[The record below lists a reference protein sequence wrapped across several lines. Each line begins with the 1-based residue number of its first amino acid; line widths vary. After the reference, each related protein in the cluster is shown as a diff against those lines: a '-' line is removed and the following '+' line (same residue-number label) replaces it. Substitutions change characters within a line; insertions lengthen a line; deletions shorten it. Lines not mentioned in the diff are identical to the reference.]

1 MSNANG
7 RGSRRRDNKISEE
20 MKLLRDICP
29 EHRRKD
35 LEGLVKKHKGNEAEI
50 QQQISEWWNEPPPP
64 VEQKWEDVGKKSSK
78 KRGGGGGG
86 TGDRDRDYGDH
97 RSHHRDGDRVERGN
111 RGHRERGGRDRD
123 GERYGGRSGGG
134 GRGYGRNSSGG
145 RGNGRRYNNS
155 DRMNGNRGGGGG
167 GASDYDKKEKQQ
179 QPQEKKIEEPVP
191 SPAPFKNERPL
202 QGAWGQMRAAATAST
217 TPPAPPTESAAEVPQ
232 SPSVSEPAPM
242 IELKPEEEI
251 ATTKLDVDTVTKED
265 TVSATFMDESIVME
279 ANNDIP
285 QKPVTATKSSGNV
298 WATKGSAHLIQA
310 EKPKPPPSPAKK
322 KVQHTE
328 PQLSQEQP
336 LLLDQLDNL
345 ADTSVSDDVPNPAS
359 SATEAMDNGLPPS
372 VNGANINASGWE
384 PAASGDNDVIHQSTI
399 ESVSNAPSTADTPLM
414 LSDVKEDSVLKE
426 DETNVVTS
434 DQSRKS
440 EVLNMGHWETGDA
453 EESQSLDFGFGLEND
468 VASVDE
474 TTISNTTNNVAAVP
488 VTSIEPQVA
497 PISTKT
503 EATTVSSATTATATV
518 VATSSVAPGLPPPP
532 PGLGVAMPPLPDKI
546 VHVHELE
553 NKLESAS
560 LAAATKEEPI
570 ENKTVDASLPEKV
583 TNNLTPS
590 TQASSS
596 TSTVNATTSTTQ
608 PEGFM
613 QMPNGV
619 MSQNFNAGA
628 YGMGG
633 VYNGYNA
640 QTGVNTAFMGLPTPA
655 GPVVSPSPATA
666 GVLPQQQKQPNISG
680 QQGVPNGL
688 QQQQQPQQ
696 QQQQQQGSG
705 LYGIPNATNQENNT
719 SNDSNP
725 TTNPSNG
732 MPLGMQHGMPYNP
745 ALFYGQQHYQM
756 GPSHGVGYGYGYG
769 AQFGGVGGGFGYQQM
784 AMQPGGAYGQPY
796 DEQAQH
802 HGSHNNNHQGNNN
815 GSGSGNSS
823 GGYNKNGGGGGY
835 RGRNNHSNHNNNNNN
850 NHHNQQYQNQ
860 YNPGGH
866 AGYSAQPYSMGYG
879 DFNQR
884 GGYGPPSDPYMQN
897 SYQSSSS
904 GFSQDDSQQLG
915 GAKGNK
921 SKGNNRNSNFNGNMH
936 QQYQQHGSGGSPQ
949 LPGVTSQ
956 SSHHQQFSGLQG
968 GNTSENTVNNNN
980 STGLSYQSWGGGL

>member
-1 MSNANG
+1 
-7 RGSRRRDNKISEE
+7 
-20 MKLLRDICP
+20 
-29 EHRRKD
+29 
-35 LEGLVKKHKGNEAEI
+35 
-50 QQQISEWWNEPPPP
+50 
-64 VEQKWEDVGKKSSK
+64 
-78 KRGGGGGG
+78 
-86 TGDRDRDYGDH
+86 
-97 RSHHRDGDRVERGN
+97 
-111 RGHRERGGRDRD
+111 
-123 GERYGGRSGGG
+123 
-134 GRGYGRNSSGG
+134 
-145 RGNGRRYNNS
+145 
-155 DRMNGNRGGGGG
+155 MNGNRGGGSGG
-167 GASDYDKKEKQQ
+167 SGASDFEKKEKQ

-202 QGAWGQMRAAATAST
+202 QGAWGQMRAAAAVST
-217 TPPAPPTESAAEVPQ
+217 TPVPPTESVAVPQ
-232 SPSVSEPAPM
+232 SPLVPEQTPM
-242 IELKPEEEI
+242 TELKTEEEL
-251 ATTKLDVDTVTKED
+251 ATTTLDATSATKED
-265 TVSATFMDESIVME
+265 EVSGTFIDENIME
-279 ANNDIP
+279 TNNDIP

-310 EKPKPPPSPAKK
+310 EKPKPPPSPTQKT
-322 KVQHTE
+322 VQHTE
-328 PQLSQEQP
+328 PKLPQEQP
-336 LLLDQLDNL
+336 LTLEQLDDL
-345 ADTSVSDDVPNPAS
+345 AGTPVTDDVPNTAS

-384 PAASGDNDVIHQSTI
+384 PTVSGDNDVIHQSTI
-399 ESVSNAPSTADTPLM
+399 ESVSNAPSTVDAPLM

-426 DETNVVTS
+426 VETNAVAH

-474 TTISNTTNNVAAVP
+474 TTISSTTNNVTSVP
-488 VTSIEPQVA
+488 ATVAEPQAA
-497 PISTKT
+497 PISTKA
-503 EATTVSSATTATATV
+503 EATIPSTTATATV
-518 VATSSVAPGLPPPP
+518 SAAVASTSSVVSGLPPPP

-560 LAAATKEEPI
+560 LAAGTKEEPV
-570 ENKTVDASLPEKV
+570 EKKTVDAPLPEKV
-583 TNNLTPS
+583 TNNLTPT

-613 QMPNGV
+613 QMPHGV

-655 GPVVSPSPATA
+655 GPVVSPSSAAA
-666 GVLPQQQKQPNISG
+666 GVLPQQQKQPNVPG
-680 QQGVPNGL
+680 QQQGVPNGL
-688 QQQQQPQQ
+688 QQQQP
-696 QQQQQQGSG
+696 QQQQQGSG
-705 LYGIPNATNQENNT
+705 LYGIPNAANQENNT

-725 TTNPSNG
+725 TNNPSSG
-732 MPLGMQHGMPYNP
+732 MPPGMQHGMPYNP

-784 AMQPGGAYGQPY
+784 AMQAGGAYGQPY

-802 HGSHNNNHQGNNN
+802 HGTHNNNHQGNNN
-815 GSGSGNSS
+815 GGSGGGSGS

-835 RGRNNHSNHNNNNNN
+835 RGGRNNHNNHN

-866 AGYSAQPYSMGYG
+866 GGYGAQPYNMGYG

-884 GGYGPPSDPYMQN
+884 GGYGPPSDHYMQN
-897 SYQSSSS
+897 SYQSSTS
-904 GFSQDDSQQLG
+904 GFSQEDGQQLG

-921 SKGNNRNSNFNGNMH
+921 SKGNNRNNNFNGNMH
-936 QQYQQHGSGGSPQ
+936 QQYQQHGGGSGGSPQ
-949 LPGVTSQ
+949 LSGVTSQ

-968 GNTSENTVNNNN
+968 GNTSENTVNNNT